1 MPNNIPNSTNY
12 EHSNEPNL
20 VNLHKAMDY
29 TFEGKPYI
37 RTGVGNAYA
46 QDAWGRPK
54 AVHDYSIFSATWTF
68 NVPSRVWEEVSWDYV
83 NEVPQLQPTFSKV
96 SSRLNMLSVLSG
108 TSTGNGTVARSR
120 KFMRYQPNRGQLF
133 STAII
138 VPDATANASRE
149 WGLST
154 AQNGVMFELLG
165 NGTDWDLQATRRDN
179 GSVVERISIK
189 AALLAQIPDFDPSK
203 GNVYD
208 IQYEWRG
215 MGNFF
220 FYVNLKLIYVMDVL
234 GTLTGLT
241 VSDPALPVS
250 FVSTTLDGTERELLV
265 GCVDVT
271 SEGGQTPS
279 TLFSTVDTNS
289 SLLTLANSNIDTA
302 VLALRVPRLINYNGN
317 SIFNSRGA
325 FMDKLVTWTRDESHT
340 KVFAFRQITAT
351 NIDAI
356 TWSPVPD
363 SRLEYARGGNG
374 SALQTAFLTDNPS
387 GQIVLSEWADQDYRL
402 EITNPSSNS
411 PFQVVPGD
419 ILVIS
424 VAAITTNVKSSATL
438 YFSEEL

>member
-1 MPNNIPNSTNY
+1 MPNNIPNSTPY

-29 TFEGKPYI
+29 TFEGKPYV

-54 AVHDYSIFSATWTF
+54 AVHDYSIFSATWTY
-68 NVPSRVWEEVSWDYV
+68 NVPTRVWEEVSWDYI
-83 NEVPQLQPTFSKV
+83 NEVPQLQATFSKV

-108 TSTGNGTVARSR
+108 TSSGNGTVARSR

-165 NGTDWDLQATRRDN
+165 DGTDWDLQVTRRDN
-179 GSVVERISIK
+179 GSVVERTSIK
-189 AALLAQIPDFDPSK
+189 AALLEQIPDFDPSK

-215 MGNFF
+215 MGNFMF
-220 FYVNLKLIYVMDVL
+220 FVNLKLIYVMDIL
-234 GTLTGLT
+234 GTLTSLT
-241 VSDPALPVS
+241 VSDPALPVA

-279 TLFSTVDTNS
+279 TLFATADTGNA
-289 SLLTLANSNIDTA
+289 LLTLGAGGTDTA
-302 VLALRVPRLINYNGN
+302 VLAIRVPRSISYNGDT
-317 SIFNSRGA
+317 IFNSRGA
-325 FMDKLVTWTRDESHT
+325 FMDKLVTWTRDEAHT
-340 KVFAFRQITAT
+340 KVYAFRQVSAT
-351 NIDAI
+351 NLDGI
-356 TWSPVPD
+356 TWTQLPD
-363 SRLEYARGGNG
+363 SRLEYAVGGNT
-374 SALQTAFLTDNPS
+374 SALQTAFVADKAT
-387 GQIVLSEWADQDYRL
+387 GQQVLAEWADQDYRL
-402 EITNPSSNS
+402 EIINPARNAD
-411 PFQVVPGD
+411 FQVVPGD
-419 ILVIS
+419 ILVVSI
-424 VAAITTNVKSSATL
+424 AAITTNVKGSATL